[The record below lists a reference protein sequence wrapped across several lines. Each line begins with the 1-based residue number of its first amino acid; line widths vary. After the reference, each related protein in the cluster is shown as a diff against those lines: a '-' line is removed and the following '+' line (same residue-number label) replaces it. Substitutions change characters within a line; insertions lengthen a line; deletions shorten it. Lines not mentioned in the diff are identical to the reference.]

1 MSPWSMVRLVAGR
14 EVRVRL
20 ASRATRIGTALLV
33 AAVVALIVV
42 ISLISGGGSADKV
55 AFTQET
61 SALAQPLQT
70 SAEALGQDVETS
82 TVPDAAAGE
91 SRVRDGKLDALVVGT
106 VEQPRI
112 LVEEELDDTLR
123 AALTGV
129 VRQQAL
135 DRQVRA
141 LGGDPAQVDRELGA
155 VRLEVTALDPRDAES
170 DERLVIG
177 IIVGI
182 LIYIALLTFGQ
193 TVAQGVVE
201 EKTSRVVEL
210 LLSTIRP
217 WQLMAGKVLGI
228 GLVGLAQLLLLIAAG
243 VITGAVTGELTLPA
257 SVAAGTVAWAI
268 AWYLMGYFLYALLF
282 AAAGALVS
290 RQEDVGSATMP
301 LMMLIIVPYVIG
313 ISTLPS
319 DPDNQL
325 VAILSLIPLFAP
337 TLMPIREAMGEA
349 AAWELVLA
357 TGLTLA
363 TAALLV
369 RATGRVYVNAV
380 LRTGARVRLRE
391 ALRGA

>member
-1 MSPWSMVRLVAGR
+1 MRSWPTIRLVAGR
-14 EVRVRL
+14 EIRVRL
-20 ASRATRIGTALLV
+20 ASRATRIGTALLA
-33 AAVVALIVV
+33 AAVVALVV
-42 ISLISGGGSADKV
+42 VVSLVSGGGSADKV
-55 AFTQET
+55 AFTEPT
-61 SALAQPLQT
+61 SALAQPLRD
-70 SAEALGQDVETS
+70 AADALGRDVETS
-82 TVPDAAAGE
+82 TVADEVAGE
-91 SRVRDGKLDALVVGT
+91 RQVRDGDLDALVTGT
-106 VEQPRI
+106 AQQPR
-112 LVEEELDDTLR
+112 VVVDEELDDTLR

-129 VRQQAL
+129 VRQQEL
-135 DRQVRA
+135 DRRVQA
-141 LGGDPAQVDRELGA
+141 LGGDPAQVNREVA
-155 VRLEVTALDPRDAES
+155 STRLEVTALEPRDEES

-228 GLVGLAQLLLLIAAG
+228 GVVGLGQLLILIAAG
-243 VITGAVTGELTLPA
+243 VIAGVATGELTLPA
-257 SVAAGTVAWAI
+257 SVAAGTIAWAI

-313 ISTLPS
+313 ISVLPA

-325 VAILSLIPLFAP
+325 VAVLSIVPLFAP